1 MDMRMGKAVDV
12 ICQHSADGT
21 IIPIR
26 VRVKD
31 EDGEYHAY
39 TIKGYKDLSH
49 QGTRQMP
56 DGVYVT
62 DRTLVYE
69 CNIITFNRKKMIR
82 LYYKP
87 DDVVW
92 YMTS

>member
-39 TIKGYKDLSH
+39 TIKGYKDIAAVL
-49 QGTRQMP
+49 
-56 DGVYVT
+56 
-62 DRTLVYE
+62 
-69 CNIITFNRKKMIR
+69 
-82 LYYKP
+82 
-87 DDVVW
+87 
-92 YMTS
+92 